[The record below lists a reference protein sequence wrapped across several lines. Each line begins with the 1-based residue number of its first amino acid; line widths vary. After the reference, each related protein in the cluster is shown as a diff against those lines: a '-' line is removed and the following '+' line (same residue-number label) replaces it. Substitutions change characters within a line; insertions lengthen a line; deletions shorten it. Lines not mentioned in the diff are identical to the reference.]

1 MVQKT
6 CNLVC
11 VKTTTHY
18 LLRGPCE
25 ETGSVLGA
33 SAPRVSAL
41 STTLSLRVKVVLI
54 SRQRRYNTLPVLML
68 YYKHTSVI
76 STNAFAIGLYA
87 MKSAGPRKD

>member
-11 VKTTTHY
+11 VKTTTNYH
-18 LLRGPCE
+18 LRGPCE

-68 YYKHTSVI
+68 YYKHTSV
-76 STNAFAIGLYA
+76 FAIGLYA